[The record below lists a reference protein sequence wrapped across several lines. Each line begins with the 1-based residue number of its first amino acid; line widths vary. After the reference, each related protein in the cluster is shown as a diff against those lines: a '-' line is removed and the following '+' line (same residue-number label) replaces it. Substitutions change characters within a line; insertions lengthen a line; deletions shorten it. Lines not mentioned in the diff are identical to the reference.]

1 MRVKIQHH
9 FNDEIKEEEVTPIYK
24 CHHVEDRKYYATLK
38 DVEFDETSE
47 YILIEN
53 PNSCYGFS
61 ALWLKDRKNKIYEYD
76 GFGHSGACSIVSA
89 LLKELTNKE
98 QECES
103 LAFSKGLLKFEEPI
117 QNLNEVNSEVDIV
130 FDLYKLFNVTNIN
143 FNTEKQLKLL
153 TFVATNFGGFEV
165 NFKDGKF
172 SIDGLLCGSGCCETL
187 SDAIIHFISMHHQF
201 MSHDFRKEVH
211 DILSE

>member
-1 MRVKIQHH
+1 MKVKIQHH
-9 FNDEIKEEEVTPIYK
+9 FNDEIKQEEVIPIYK
-24 CHHVEDRKYYATLK
+24 CHHVQDRKCYPTLK

-76 GFGHSGACSIVSA
+76 GFGHSGACSIVSS
-89 LLKELTNKE
+89 LLKELTKQLNNK
-98 QECES
+98 
-103 LAFSKGLLKFEEPI
+103 EPI
-117 QNLNEVNSEVDIV
+117 QNLNEANSKVDIV
-130 FDLYKLFNVTNIN
+130 SDLYKLFNLKNIN
-143 FNTEKQLKLL
+143 FNSEKQLKLL
-153 TFVATNFGGFEV
+153 TFIATNFGGFEV

-187 SDAIIHFISMHHQF
+187 SDAIVHLISVHHQF
-201 MSHDFRKEVH
+201 MSDDFRKEVH